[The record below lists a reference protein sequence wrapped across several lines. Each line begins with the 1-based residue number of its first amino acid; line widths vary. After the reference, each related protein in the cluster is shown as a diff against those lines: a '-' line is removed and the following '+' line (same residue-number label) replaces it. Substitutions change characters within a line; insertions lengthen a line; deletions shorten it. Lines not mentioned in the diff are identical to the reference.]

1 MLPFFIYRLKTI
13 ISFIIIAEQLL
24 TSLSTEIV
32 SMHIPDLSITI
43 SFTQFQYCLFQFYH
57 LQ

>member
-1 MLPFFIYRLKTI
+1 MIPFFIYRLKTI

-43 SFTQFQYCLFQFYH
+43 SFTHFQFYH